1 MVILS
6 SAPAATLEGH
16 VNEKNFVGLSV
27 GAGELIACG
36 SETNEAYVYHKSFN
50 RPILTYD
57 FAEKTERARRRRR
70 RRRRRATPAFGG
82 SSRPRDRQAPFR
94 AGGGD
99 GERGASGAPKP
110 PGQPLFVS
118 ATCWRGDEP
127 VLLAANS
134 TGSIKVLQL
143 CGVRSTSS
151 SSSSSSFARLL
162 YDCC

>member
-1 MVILS
+1 
-6 SAPAATLEGH
+6 
-16 VNEKNFVGLSV
+16 
-27 GAGELIACG
+27 
-36 SETNEAYVYHKSFN
+36 VYHKSFN

-57 FAEKTERARRRRR
+57 FAEKTERRGGGGGGGGGGDSGVRGQQPTARSPG
-70 RRRRRATPAFGG
+70 AV
-82 SSRPRDRQAPFR
+82 S

-143 CGVRSTSS
+143 VE
-151 SSSSSSFARLL
+151 
-162 YDCC
+162 